1 MGSRLFEREDEASLL
16 FYFSMDDTPAC
27 LAIDHSFEEYFGVW
41 LDGSRFSLGTPADD
55 CEGILVGHDTVAGI
69 DGTVDHRLLKLLRG
83 QFAASDDHIAVA
95 SYLFE
100 GNGTGRFLAG
110 GTYPVFGHVVPVEFP
125 GWLSGRGTG
134 CCLAFY
140 HIDDDTTIGHEIVV
154 HVDVN
159 PFGVSWYAVAQR
171 GGCLLLE
178 FFLVQRPARLVRRAT
193 RHVELSTVSRYR
205 LGRNPDGG
213 S

>member
-1 MGSRLFEREDEASLL
+1 MKWTFCASFPVKMMAKKAATLVWAVAFLMREDEASLL
-16 FYFSMDDTPAC
+16 FYFSTDDTPAC

-41 LDGSRFSLGTPADD
+41 LDGSRLALGTPADD
-55 CEGILVGHDTVAGI
+55 CEGILVGHDAVAGI
-69 DGTVDHRLLKLLRG
+69 DGTVDHRLLEFLRG

-110 GTYPVFGHVVPVEFP
+110 GTYPVFSHVVPVEFL

-140 HIDDDTTIGHEIVV
+140 LVQSVSFVV
-154 HVDVN
+154 KKLLRQFLEHLFRDLN
-159 PFGVSWYAVAQR
+159 PEASGSGSRELAQIAVQAH
-171 GGCLLLE
+171 
-178 FFLVQRPARLVRRAT
+178 FLV
-193 RHVELSTVSRYR
+193 
-205 LGRNPDGG
+205 G
-213 S
+213 